1 MKNDMSA
8 IWGRLITP
16 YAWAAAFL
24 LLRTHYFLTAMVL
37 PYFGW
42 R

>member
-8 IWGRLITP
+8 IWGRLVTR
-16 YAWAAAFL
+16 YAWLACFL
-24 LLRTHYFLTAMVL
+24 LLRTHYFLTAIVM
-37 PYFGW
+37 PFFGF